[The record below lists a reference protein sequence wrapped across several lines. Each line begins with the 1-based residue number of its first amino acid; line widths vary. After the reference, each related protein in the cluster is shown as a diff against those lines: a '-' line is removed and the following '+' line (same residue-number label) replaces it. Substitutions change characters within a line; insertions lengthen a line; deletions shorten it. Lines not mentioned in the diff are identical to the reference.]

1 VGPSD
6 GGPQRHSPEGPKL
19 RLSRYAGAF
28 PGPNRNLGY
37 VMSAALELSPL
48 VAMIAISAFAGEF
61 AWHYVRWRRQHR
73 GDLPM
78 TPFSLRRYWAFR
90 AKGVGAAIVL
100 ALFAATIAVGLAD
113 STLGG
118 YLFFGVGVA
127 VLVIFM
133 TAYYT
138 WRLRTIARWWGR
150 GAEAESD
157 PARNRKR

>member
-1 VGPSD
+1 MGQNDAFGVT
-6 GGPQRHSPEGPKL
+6 R
-19 RLSRYAGAF
+19 GAL
-28 PGPNRNLGY
+28 PGPNRNLGQ
-37 VMSAALELSPL
+37 VMSAALELIPL
-48 VAMIAISAFAGEF
+48 VPMLAISAFAGEF

-73 GDLPM
+73 GTDLPM

-100 ALFAATIAVGLAD
+100 ALFVAAIAVGLAD

-118 YLFFGVGVA
+118 YLFFGVGVV
-127 VLVIFM
+127 VLVIFV

-138 WRLRTIARWWGR
+138 WRLRTIASWWGR
-150 GAEAESD
+150 GAEGESD